1 MEINVNTDNTI
12 DRHQGLDERVREA
25 VESGIGRFEQV
36 RRVDVHLS
44 NQNGQKHA
52 DGDNYCMM
60 EARVSG
66 YEPVVVH
73 AHAENLHLS
82 ISGASSKL
90 KRALDSALGR
100 LNDKKMREA
109 VPVAA
114 IAGAGGDGD
123 GDAEIPAE
131 SFKGLTDNQ

>member
-12 DRHQGLDERVREA
+12 DRHQGLDERVREV
-25 VESGIGRFEQV
+25 VESSISRFEQV

-44 NQNGQKHA
+44 NQNGQKHE
-52 DGDNYCMM
+52 DGDQYCMM
-60 EARVSG
+60 EARVAG

-73 AHAENLHLS
+73 AHAADLHLS
-82 ISGASSKL
+82 INGAANKL

-100 LNDKKMREA
+100 LNDKNKRDA
-109 VPVAA
+109 VP
-114 IAGAGGDGD
+114 IM
-123 GDAEIPAE
+123 DADVPAE

>member
-25 VESGIGRFEQV
+25 VESSIGRFGEHV

-82 ISGASSKL
+82 ISGAAGKL

-100 LNDKKMREA
+100 LNDKKMRES
-109 VPVAA
+109 VPTGVAA
-114 IAGAGGDGD
+114 EADDEFAI
-123 GDAEIPAE
+123 E
-131 SFKGLTDNQ
+131 SDKHLTDNQ

>member
-1 MEINVNTDNTI
+1 MEININTDNTI
-12 DRHQGLDERVREA
+12 DRHQGLDQRVREA
-25 VESGIGRFEQV
+25 VESNIGRFGDHI

-44 NQNGQKHA
+44 NQNGQKHE

-73 AHAENLHLS
+73 AHAADLHLS
-82 ISGASSKL
+82 ISGAATKL

-100 LNDKKMREA
+100 LNDTKRREPL
-109 VPVAA
+109 PV
-114 IAGAGGDGD
+114 
-123 GDAEIPAE
+123 DAE
-131 SFKGLTDNQ
+131 SYKGLTDNQ

>member
-1 MEINVNTDNTI
+1 MEININTDNTI

-25 VESGIGRFEQV
+25 VESSIGRFGEQV

-44 NQNGQKHA
+44 NENSEKHE
-52 DGDNYCMM
+52 DGSNYCMM

-66 YEPVVVH
+66 YAPVVVH

-82 ISGASSKL
+82 ISNASSKL

-100 LNDKKMREA
+100 LSDKAKHATPPVDIEA
-109 VPVAA
+109 FDDTAN
-114 IAGAGGDGD
+114 G
-123 GDAEIPAE
+123 
-131 SFKGLTDNQ
+131 S

>member
-25 VESGIGRFEQV
+25 VESSISRFGEHV

-44 NQNGQKHA
+44 NQNGQKHE

-82 ISGASSKL
+82 ISGASGKL

-100 LNDKKMREA
+100 LNDKKMREPA
-109 VPVAA
+109 PM
-114 IAGAGGDGD
+114 
-123 GDAEIPAE
+123 AEDVPAE
-131 SFKGLTDNQ
+131 SYKGLTDNQ

>member
-12 DRHQGLDERVREA
+12 DRHQGLDERVRET
-25 VESGIGRFEQV
+25 VESSIGRFSEQV
-36 RRVDVHLS
+36 HRVDVHLS
-44 NQNGQKHA
+44 NQNGQKHE

-82 ISGASSKL
+82 ISSASTKL

-100 LNDKKMREA
+100 LADKNKRQPLPMDA
-109 VPVAA
+109 DVAA
-114 IAGAGGDGD
+114 
-123 GDAEIPAE
+123 E
-131 SFKGLTDNQ
+131 SYKGLTDNL

>member
-12 DRHQGLDERVREA
+12 DRHQGLDEHVREA
-25 VESGIGRFEQV
+25 VESGISRFEQV

-44 NQNGQKHA
+44 DQNGQKHE

-82 ISGASSKL
+82 ISSAVNKL

-100 LNDKKMREA
+100 LADKNKREPLTVDA
-109 VPVAA
+109 VS
-114 IAGAGGDGD
+114 D
-123 GDAEIPAE
+123 
-131 SFKGLTDNQ
+131 KGLTDDA

>member
-12 DRHQGLDERVREA
+12 DRHQGLDERVREV
-25 VESGIGRFEQV
+25 VESSISRFEQV

-44 NQNGQKHA
+44 NQNGQKHE

-60 EARVSG
+60 EARVAG

-73 AHAENLHLS
+73 AHAADLHLS
-82 ISGASSKL
+82 INGAANKL

-100 LNDKKMREA
+100 LNDKSKRDA
-109 VPVAA
+109 VP
-114 IAGAGGDGD
+114 IM
-123 GDAEIPAE
+123 DADVPIE
-131 SFKGLTDNQ
+131 SYKGLTDNQ

>member
-1 MEINVNTDNTI
+1 MEININTDNTI

-25 VESGIGRFEQV
+25 VESSIGRFGEQV

-82 ISGASSKL
+82 ISGATGKL

-100 LNDKKMREA
+100 LADKNKREPLF
-109 VPVAA
+109 V
-114 IAGAGGDGD
+114 
-123 GDAEIPAE
+123 DAEAD
-131 SFKGLTDNQ
+131 KGLTDNL

>member
-12 DRHQGLDERVREA
+12 DRHQGLDERVRDL
-25 VESGIGRFEQV
+25 VESSISRFEQV

-44 NQNGQKHA
+44 NQNGQKHE

-60 EARVSG
+60 EARVAG

-73 AHAENLHLS
+73 AHAADLHLS
-82 ISGASSKL
+82 INGAANKL

-100 LNDKKMREA
+100 LNDKKLRET
-109 VPVAA
+109 VPLADDVA
-114 IAGAGGDGD
+114 
-123 GDAEIPAE
+123 PE
-131 SFKGLTDNQ
+131 SDKHLTDNQ

>member
-25 VESGIGRFEQV
+25 VESSISRFEQV

-44 NQNGQKHA
+44 NQHGQKHE

-60 EARVSG
+60 EARVAG

-73 AHAENLHLS
+73 AHGADLHLS
-82 ISGASSKL
+82 ISGAAGKL

-100 LNDKKMREA
+100 LNDKNKRNA
-109 VPVAA
+109 VPM
-114 IAGAGGDGD
+114 
-123 GDAEIPAE
+123 DADVPIE
-131 SFKGLTDNQ
+131 SFKGLTNNQ

>member
-12 DRHQGLDERVREA
+12 DRHQGLDERVREL
-25 VESGIGRFEQV
+25 VESNIGRFSEQV

-44 NQNGQKHA
+44 NQNGQKHE

-66 YEPVVVH
+66 YAPVVVH
-73 AHAENLHLS
+73 AHAADLHLS
-82 ISGASSKL
+82 ISGAAGKL

-109 VPVAA
+109 LPVEA
-114 IAGAGGDGD
+114 D
-123 GDAEIPAE
+123 IPAE
-131 SFKGLTDNQ
+131 SFKHLTDNQ

>member
-25 VESGIGRFEQV
+25 VESSIGRFGEHV

-82 ISGASSKL
+82 ISGAASKL

-100 LNDKKMREA
+100 LNDKKMRDA

-114 IAGAGGDGD
+114 IADDGSEAD
-123 GDAEIPAE
+123 LPAE
-131 SFKGLTDNQ
+131 SYKGLTDNL